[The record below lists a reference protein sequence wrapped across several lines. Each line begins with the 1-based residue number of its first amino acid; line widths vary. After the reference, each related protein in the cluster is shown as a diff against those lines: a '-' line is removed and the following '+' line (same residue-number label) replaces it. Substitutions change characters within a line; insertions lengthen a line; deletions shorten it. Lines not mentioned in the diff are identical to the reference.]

1 MVQSS
6 AEEYLQKQSHFMS
19 SDHSRDEWKVS
30 LVLKCKNV
38 TKKANVKKDV
48 SRIFQTIYK
57 LERVVGGRRNNLI
70 AV

>member
-1 MVQSS
+1 MLKSI
-6 AEEYLQKQSHFMS
+6 YKNNLILWLQTTVEMNEKCLFI
-19 SDHSRDEWKVS
+19 
-30 LVLKCKNV
+30 VLKCKNV